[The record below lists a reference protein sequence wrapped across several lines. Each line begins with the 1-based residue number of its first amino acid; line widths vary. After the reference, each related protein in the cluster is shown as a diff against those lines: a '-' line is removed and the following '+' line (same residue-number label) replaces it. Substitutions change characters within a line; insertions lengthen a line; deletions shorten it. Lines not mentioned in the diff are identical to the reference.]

1 MRRPEPR
8 PARARRPAPPAV
20 AAPTGPGPAARR
32 AAVALWATLA
42 LLALARGLLAF
53 VPDMHAWS
61 LNLQRFLAPAWAW
74 APWALLALALVPPL
88 ARRAVP
94 ACRRAG
100 EAIAR
105 GSLLPALLAFA
116 LGALLTAALPD
127 QVRFVGDFQ
136 LRQGAIDEASPVD
149 AIFPQAM
156 PLDAFLHVTLPV
168 RLMGAG
174 RLEVNWAPRL
184 LGALEAGLLA
194 LLALAF
200 ARALAL
206 RGVAALAA
214 AAAVFF
220 GGALGLYTGY
230 SKVNGEM
237 VLLAV
242 AVAACGIRAVGGGD
256 AAASR
261 RGLVGLGFA
270 LALGALL
277 HRSAI
282 GFLPAAALAFALAL
296 RSRPGAWREP
306 ATWLALALP
315 LAAFAWTGARIVH
328 TLVTFDPGMHLAS
341 PGVRA
346 QGGLLAAMFAG
357 TRAVDLPNLLVLLAP
372 LAPLLVTVTPA
383 WGRELPRGRAPALL
397 VTLALPFL
405 GLLLF
410 VHPWQGAFR
419 DYDTLAGPGITV
431 ALLAAWLAG
440 ETLRRLPGHAW
451 LGVAV
456 VLAAAAP
463 SVQWLAHQTDVERG
477 LARVTAFMTEPP
489 RRDPIAC
496 GTTWDYLGIRNF
508 NLEHWDAAATAFARA
523 AETQPSARIL
533 VQWAMAET
541 MRGDLPAA
549 ERLYRRAL
557 DRDSTRAIAW
567 QGYGVVS
574 LRQGKLEQAR
584 RAVLELLRFDPAN
597 PEARGALRDI
607 ERLQAER
614 AARAAA
620 GR

>member
-1 MRRPEPR
+1 MKRPDARR
-8 PARARRPAPPAV
+8 ARAPR
-20 AAPTGPGPAARR
+20 AAPTPESPAARR
-32 AAVALWATLA
+32 AAIALWATLA
-42 LLALARGLLAF
+42 LLALARAALAF
-53 VPDMHAWS
+53 VPDMHAWG
-61 LNLQRFLAPAWAW
+61 LDLQRFLSPPWAW
-74 APWALLALALVPPL
+74 VPWALAALALVPPL
-88 ARRAVP
+88 ARLAEP
-94 ACRRAG
+94 GFRRAG

-105 GSLLPALLAFA
+105 GSWLAALAAFA
-116 LGALLTAALPD
+116 LGALLTWSLPD
-127 QVRFVGDFQ
+127 EVRFVGDFQ

-149 AIFPQAM
+149 MIFPQAM

-174 RLEVNWAPRL
+174 REDVNWAPRL
-184 LGALEAGLLA
+184 LGAIEAGLLA

-220 GGALGLYTGY
+220 GGTLGLYTGY

-242 AVAACGIRAVGGGD
+242 AVGAFGVRATDPAD
-256 AAASR
+256 APASR
-261 RGLVGLGFA
+261 RGLVGLGLA
-270 LALGALL
+270 LALGAFL
-277 HRSAI
+277 HRSAV

-296 RSRPGAWREP
+296 RSRPGARREP
-306 ATWLALALP
+306 ATWIALALP
-315 LAAFAWTGARIVH
+315 VAAFGWTGARILH
-328 TLVTFDPGMHLAS
+328 TLTTFDPGMHLAS
-341 PGVRA
+341 PEVRT
-346 QGGLLAAMFAG
+346 QGGLLASMFAG

-372 LAPLLVTVTPA
+372 LAPLLVTVAPA
-383 WGRELPRGRAPALL
+383 WGRALPWGRAPAVLA
-397 VTLALPFL
+397 TLAAPFF

-431 ALLAAWLAG
+431 ALLAAWLVG
-440 ETLRRLPGHAW
+440 ETLRRLPGRAW

-456 VLAAAAP
+456 ALAAAAP

-508 NLEHWDAAATAFARA
+508 NLEHWDAAAAAFERA
-523 AETQPSARIL
+523 AETQPSPRIL
-533 VQWAMAET
+533 IQWAMAET
-541 MRGDLPAA
+541 MRERLPAA
-549 ERLYRRAL
+549 EGLYARAL
-557 DRDSTRAIAW
+557 EKDSTRAIAW

-574 LRQGKLEQAR
+574 LRQGKLDQAH
-584 RAVLELLRFDPAN
+584 RAVVELLRFDPGNA
-597 PEARGALRDI
+597 EARGALRDI

-614 AARAAA
+614 AARAAT
-620 GR
+620 R